1 MANGTTLFG
10 PRPDWTLS
18 PADDQDRSDRDG
30 YATQAKRLRTQLT
43 ASLDPSNGLDVGTQP
58 DASPPSAIP
67 TAAVPGWD
75 DQVRALRE
83 RIFGGTTAPNP
94 TGLSVP
100 PAPGATMPAAQ
111 PTGTGLSIPPAP
123 IASPSSWYDAPG
135 AEKTQAIGDLGSLAD
150 FERAKV
156 DLGDS
161 TDQLGQA
168 VEWAKRAKPNAWAT
182 PDRGSGL
189 SVPPAPAPSWY
200 EAPGAEKTQAIG
212 DQGSLADFERQ
223 GGPGVNPLATGLG
236 ALYAV
241 SSAGDQAANA
251 TGNQFATSLFG
262 NAGDATVT
270 PEVEQQLRAR
280 GLNDNEVVI
289 ARRAASVLLTVRNA
303 PYQIRHGGSEV
314 VEGTRDAVVN
324 GDLGGGA
331 LRAASGFG
339 SIMMGVGAIAA
350 PLENLAIM
358 GASELAGG
366 LAELTTGSRAFGD
379 GVSTLVMAAQML
391 PAFRRVVSA
400 GGRGLGAAID
410 ALRAESATAAGR
422 QRIDEAVARLTGRT
436 LEDVAQ
442 AMFAGD
448 ATTARLA
455 SEINLDPARLLETL
469 TREGSQGV
477 TPLLRNQVWQEGFKR
492 AAEAALNIGAAGGG
506 AVAGGRAG
514 YDQSVQAGNDPMSGA
529 TTFASVMGATSG
541 AMHALI
547 GAHGTMAAGRLVS
560 GAGQTAYQGGREVAG
575 RVRDAVADRT
585 DQMPEASRTLTGEAA
600 PRATDGDW
608 SLAPGTDAGDA
619 IGGMSGRPRDN
630 AETMRYPAPSPDVD
644 LGLPN
649 QGRFGGPDGELRNV
663 WENAQTHPN
672 VDVPLDVRDPDQAS
686 AGKFNP
692 NEREWKASIDQ
703 AAPAS
708 VPTRFPTLNEAKA
721 LTTAPSTNEIVGS
734 DPSGDMKPK
743 TVSQPYNE
751 LLQRGDWVF
760 DTAPD
765 GAQAW
770 RQVTTPDTEIE
781 VPAGAETY
789 ENNDGYFRVAWQDG
803 DVRREFIRV
812 NLARKGDLGSEPV
825 TQSRKAPALWMPL
838 NVDESGDRVRVLAG
852 ADAPNPNVRTRNVSA
867 PETVTLQPGD
877 FIVERY
883 WDNKGGV
890 WRKRQVPPEGVS
902 VPTPVTLAPGSIE
915 QRLPS
920 GMSLY
925 LPAESLTGEGQQK
938 QTYYVR
944 VRRGVADDG
953 SAGPIDFIRRAVL
966 DYRGMRDPVSGKT
979 FAEWYPDFGAIF
991 RGLLDAEQANQLP
1004 PQARDALMNL
1014 FGATWGATTSGSTPE
1029 HNMFKTLLHLA
1040 NLSEWFRARETWW
1053 RGLEDQVVPGTNV
1066 LIKDAIKPSLF
1077 RLPTGAELKT
1087 MAVDGVID
1095 VLVAPNGQGGY
1106 AEVASA
1112 ASSIK
1117 TGEARAGERPF
1128 VLARTAI
1135 FGPSGQARGTVS
1147 RALGYTKDPDGKREH
1162 NQWLQ
1167 SPIADGQK
1175 AAELLARLNEQAQSS
1190 LAYARR
1196 TGVASDQMVAATDA
1210 IARAVNAPPAT
1221 PQALVDI
1228 AGGWFDAIKKARADT
1243 LARAGAWT
1251 RFAVDS
1257 ETGLT
1262 DTTRFMRN
1270 SGRMFENKRVA
1281 NAVPDAQ
1288 AVASLTG
1295 PSKGGR
1301 NAWQASSWVRRRGIE
1316 EEADSEAPVAGEVFT
1331 DEEGNKEVADVG
1343 MGGQWGVN
1351 EAEAITKFVQ
1361 QLGRDVGNN
1370 LKSANFGL
1378 QTIMAGLGHL
1388 IPGSVI
1394 DVHMFGLWGF
1404 DPRYTTK
1411 RTTDWLDKQ
1420 NDKGRDDPVIAG
1432 RLSAYG
1438 PKGPASIS
1446 TNKVQSSINAYLL
1459 VQEAVRQVA
1468 REAGLSED
1476 AAQAVLWFV
1485 AKNEVSTGPWTLD
1498 TLDRDIVV
1506 PSRLKG
1512 GEVKVRAT
1520 RPDLTPMR
1528 VVGGTAEATLQAIGS
1543 GLSPERSLLDWFKEA
1558 GYSSQSTGYDGE
1570 TAQSRLAWLLST
1582 PDLWR
1587 FDPVTGTYATTDKGE
1602 RITRAS
1608 AVEAMAGKRPGW
1620 ARRTEGGTY
1629 EGFAHSAQRGG
1640 VTSAAEAQRRR
1651 TESEIASLRR
1661 GDADLEVDDA
1671 DEADKEKG
1679 RQAGVSALYYRDQQ
1693 RARTMTGPSVTVP
1706 LTREQVDKL
1715 ITDGALERKPSVA
1728 GFDAYDQDPAQASRN
1743 PVAYYQFRALGP
1755 DAVEQPAAHRAYV
1768 VTDDAGAVTGLRVEG
1783 VDNRTP
1789 LDVATIGSRL
1799 YRALDDSLG
1808 ADWSREGGPIQVTQ
1822 TLTPESRAEPTGRA
1836 VVLQSASPSA
1846 EGASRLALA
1855 LERALR
1861 DANVDASV
1869 MTSPVGDAVT
1879 VTPRNPTGSDALAI
1893 VDRITTVARNVVGND
1908 PERRADGWRVTGDTA
1923 VSSASIDRTEAQRVG
1938 AESMGRARGDASLT
1952 DTQRRAVTDAGARA
1966 PQPVEGEVGGYD
1978 AGSTRVIR
1986 FGDVVTVQ
1994 YGGSDGES
2002 APVVS
2007 SAVARNYAQT
2017 RGARIVSRATRQ
2029 AGDLVHTLVREVLP
2043 TVDTADLGIGPV
2055 DIGDAMPTVAIDLG
2069 ATAFGHNS
2077 MRAGDASIV
2086 SVNVPLLTRMGQI
2099 LEAGVNIGRRVVRLD
2114 AGNGHA
2120 VTADA
2125 TIHTLVHEALHL
2137 SGMQDS
2143 AQFDALVERVVDRL
2157 FAPDMRARLD
2167 PARRT
2172 MMRAL
2177 RDADTDALYRQASD
2191 QIQGDINGWLNDRR
2205 SRSGDRGADAGVG
2218 DAGTEAWLGES
2229 GLAFVDRQ
2237 RGRLSDAGGVSGGAG
2252 SEIAGAAGGT
2262 TRANVAAGNGA
2273 GQRGV
2278 GRGRRSG
2285 ASESVGDLDAGA
2297 GIGEAAGLA
2306 GSDTGTRASRGR
2318 SGGARSVRNA
2328 GVGEAAPLAGSAAGA
2343 DVGAGEPSASRS
2355 LVPDVS
2361 YLRRYPSEDDA
2372 VADVDFKA
2380 RAHSDTNDLARNP
2393 ETRLMGATPDGGRGV
2408 PVLAGTGTRELA
2420 GFADQVRMSP
2430 WAPGYVRTLEASN
2443 RYWGEYLTRVGLIP
2457 RTPGDYASAGRS
2469 SAVGDMVY
2477 GNVRSWMKPTLN
2489 RMAGQKKTFS
2499 PSEQAYL
2506 DYGNP
2511 WVPKTP
2517 EGRADAL
2524 GELVGNQSTQEAVDW
2539 RIQRAERGG
2548 ILMSRYALGKATQ
2561 GAEAAELGAYGYSGS
2576 TMGARDQGVPAG
2588 YQKTSAMIVTNPLE
2602 ILANM
2607 DALDANRIERGL
2619 PQLSHE
2625 ARRALWG
2632 WAHATLTLHEQM
2644 HFAGPLH
2651 GAGDLGGLLFQDLLE
2666 SLYPGRSKAAWPT
2679 STDEAAGVID
2689 TSRADMGA
2697 APVVRSWMR
2706 EYDRLVDAGIH
2717 DVTRAY
2723 FDARRAGYRKLN
2735 SVEATLYEARTRR
2748 QTGGE
2753 LGPAYPRRDA
2763 SSQFYTPEG
2772 YEGGNEELPLPGLRS
2787 DQPGYAEDLPAASRS
2802 LGTPRARATTWG
2814 LGSPGGTRS
2823 SREGLDDSGAIARPG
2838 PLSRNELA
2846 RQVRRLKAIGYDAQ
2860 TRQLHILNDMG
2871 IGHQLSL
2878 NSLGSWE
2885 WEGAI
2890 DHEPNVQIVVD
2901 PAADPVAVAGAAAIL
2916 GVIDHQDAMGVRSPD
2931 PSLSFDT
2938 TIAVRV
2944 PAGGYG
2950 TNRAV
2955 EAFARRYPSLIDP
2968 TQLDRPS
2975 MGMNGLAWE
2984 TSGDK
2989 KWLTLSQYDWR
3000 KMTPE
3005 AIRAWRDDVIDRI
3018 TQAGVDP
3025 NSIQTVPHDIDFVGN
3040 TEYGKYIDA
3049 YNQAV
3054 AAGQLAV
3061 PAWVRAGNGQ
3071 RPGDPSLGPERP
3083 GVSQSWLRDQVR
3095 RTASA
3100 WEADGYRFAWRDPA
3114 DDEAHLDADFAG
3126 MGLDTLPAASRSLGR
3141 GPGNRGLDD
3150 ADWNMSR
3157 FPELVRKGVISESGM
3172 SEVQDYITRVS
3183 NTLVPSSRGRQRL
3196 GLTEQQRE
3204 AARNDEARARQTVR
3218 RSMEELLADR
3228 INTLFGQGAIDP
3240 ANMGL
3245 GNVPDASGTELD
3257 ALATRH
3263 FGRSDASVKDLVRAA
3278 EESLRE
3284 ITAIDPTWM
3293 TDGALVSA
3301 SLRAQ
3306 NALRDRESNQVI
3318 RRELADRAVKRVTQL
3333 RYAAMLSGTKGMA
3346 EDVVSNLLNLGLTVA
3361 REPVQAAIEK
3371 ALRVPRENRVATWD
3385 TATRATWA
3393 GLTAS
3398 LTEAV
3403 KEAVHVM
3410 WTGGEPVKHEQPKT
3424 LLPGPLGMPI
3434 EFALR
3439 GRTAADVLVH
3449 TLGTGIAIERIAS
3462 REAQRRGY
3470 RPGTPEF
3477 RGTVRDVRRSLSR
3490 NINKPNPDPAIEPLV
3505 AEAKRDAASVVFQD
3519 PFRAPFGVG
3528 ELRQDLPETKLWNLL
3543 IPFYRTTANIAV
3555 LGADMMPGLG
3565 QAGLALDAANAL
3577 VRGKGP
3583 YAPPNVGIPG
3593 TGTEPTKPGE
3603 PRPKPYLRDEGDR
3616 IVTYSGRQV
3625 AEGVPDRSSRGHW
3638 ATRTYDERVRIPA
3651 WRLANQTLGVAI
3663 MGLGAML
3670 GVGGL
3675 MTGAGPADDSQK
3687 KALEKDGWQP
3697 FAWINGSNF
3706 VDFGKITGGAQLPL
3720 MAGAGIAEVWR
3731 RTGEAPPEA
3740 LVQALGSEL
3749 GRWLTS
3755 NAGLD
3760 SMAQAV
3766 DWVRGSLQGDKTVTP
3781 RTGASYAMS
3790 LIPYSGLLRQ
3800 VAKALDPYDRES
3812 QTFLEYMMQGIP
3824 GLRERL
3830 PAKTDAYGDAWPR
3843 PNGQVGVRAMLPF
3856 QSSTDTTGD
3865 PRRTR
3870 KYVES
3875 NSYYDDARIGDA
3887 LAALDK
3893 AERAD
3898 DYSNVRDWM
3907 WQYEGGVPYSP
3918 EYAEWLAGRRA
3929 QQVPAAVRR

>member
-30 YATQAKRLRTQLT
+30 YATQAKRLRANLT

-58 DASPPSAIP
+58 DASPPSTIP
-67 TAAVPGWD
+67 TTAVPGWD

-83 RIFGGTTAPNP
+83 RIFGATTAPNP

-100 PAPGATMPAAQ
+100 PAPGVTMPASQ
-111 PTGTGLSIPPAP
+111 PDQSGLSIPPASAQSW
-123 IASPSSWYDAPG
+123 ASLGDYQRPAPPAQESGTGVGALTAFAPDQASKPWWIDPSSGGVQAP
-135 AEKTQAIGDLGSLAD
+135 QATEAGPRISDVLGTALS
-150 FERAKV
+150 RA
-156 DLGDS
+156 
-161 TDQLGQA
+161 TTTA
-168 VEWAKRAKPNAWAT
+168 PNAWAT
-182 PDRGSGL
+182 PDRASGL
-189 SVPPAPAPSWY
+189 SVPPGPAASWY
-200 EAPGAEKTQAIG
+200 DAPGLEKTQANG
-212 DQGSLADFERQ
+212 NQGSLADFERQ
-223 GGPGVNPLATGLG
+223 SGQPINPLAAGLG
-236 ALYAV
+236 GLYAATV
-241 SSAGDQAANA
+241 ANDQAQRA
-251 TGNQFATSLFG
+251 TGNDASTWLAG

-280 GLNDNEVVI
+280 GLNDNEVAV
-289 ARRAASVLLTVRNA
+289 ARRAASVLLTARNA

-314 VEGTRDAVVN
+314 VEGTRDAVAN

-379 GVSTLVMAAQML
+379 GVATVFMAAQML

-410 ALRAESATAAGR
+410 ALRAESATATGR

-448 ATTARLA
+448 ETTARLA

-469 TREGSQGV
+469 TREGSQGA

-506 AVAGGRAG
+506 AIAGGRAG

-560 GAGQTAYQGGREVAG
+560 GAGQTAYRGGRDVAG

-585 DQMPEASRTLTGEAA
+585 NQTPEASRTLTGEET
-600 PRATDGDW
+600 PRATDRDW
-608 SLAPGTDAGDA
+608 SLAPSTDAGDA
-619 IGGMSGRPRDN
+619 LGGMSGRPRDN
-630 AETMRYPAPSPDVD
+630 EETVSYPAPSPDVD

-663 WENAQTHPN
+663 WENAQAHPN
-672 VDVPLDVRDPDQAS
+672 VDAPLDVRTPDEAS

-692 NEREWKASIDQ
+692 NEREWKASIEQ

-708 VPTRFPTLNEAKA
+708 VPTRFPTLEEAKA
-721 LTTAPSTNEIVGS
+721 LTTAPTTDGLVGP
-734 DPSGDMKPK
+734 DPSGDMAPE
-743 TVSQPYNE
+743 TVSQAYNE
-751 LLQRGDWVF
+751 LAQRGDWVL

-765 GAQAW
+765 GAQEW

-789 ENNDGYFRVAWQDG
+789 RSPDGYYRVAWQDG

-825 TQSRKAPALWMPL
+825 TKSKKAPALWMPL

-877 FIVERY
+877 FIVQRY
-883 WDNKGGV
+883 WDNKNGV
-890 WRKRQVPPEGVS
+890 WRKRQVPPQGVL

-925 LPAESLTGEGQQK
+925 LPAESLAGEGQQT
-938 QTYYVR
+938 QTYYMR

-1014 FGATWGATTSGSTPE
+1014 FGATWGATTAGSTPE

-1053 RGLEDQVVPGTNV
+1053 RGLKDEVVPGTNV

-1112 ASSIK
+1112 SSSIK
-1117 TGEARAGERPF
+1117 TGEALAGERP
-1128 VLARTAI
+1128 LLLNKTAI
-1135 FGPSGQARGTVS
+1135 FGSSGLARGTVS
-1147 RALGYTKDPDGKREH
+1147 RALGYTGETDGKAEH
-1162 NQWLQ
+1162 KRWLQ
-1167 SPIADGQK
+1167 APIADGQK
-1175 AAELLARLNEQAQSS
+1175 ASEFVARLNEQAQSS

-1196 TGVASDQMVAATDA
+1196 TGVASDEFVNATDA

-1221 PQALVDI
+1221 PQALVDL
-1228 AGGWFDAIKKARADT
+1228 AGAWFDAIKKARADT
-1243 LARAGAWT
+1243 KARAGAWT

-1262 DTTRFMRN
+1262 DTTQFMRN

-1281 NAVPDAQ
+1281 NASPDAQ

-1316 EEADSEAPVAGEVFT
+1316 EEADSDAPVAGEVFV

-1351 EAEAITKFVQ
+1351 EAESITKFVQ

-1411 RTTDWLDKQ
+1411 RTIDWLEKQ
-1420 NDKGRDDPVIAG
+1420 DAKAKEDPSIAG

-1438 PKGPASIS
+1438 PKGPASIT

-1520 RPDLTPMR
+1520 RPDGTPMR

-1543 GLSPERSLLDWFKEA
+1543 GLPPERSLLDWFKEA
-1558 GYSSQSTGYDGE
+1558 GYTPQSTGYDGE

-1640 VTSAAEAQRRR
+1640 VTSASEAQRRR

-1661 GDADLEVDDA
+1661 GNADLEVDDA

-1715 ITDGALERKPSVA
+1715 ISDGALERKPSVA

-1743 PVAYYQFRALGP
+1743 PVDYYQFRALGP

-1789 LDVATIGSRL
+1789 LDVGTIGSRL

-1808 ADWSREGGPIQVTQ
+1808 ADWSRDGGPIQVTQ

-1836 VVLQSASPSA
+1836 VVLQSASPSS

-1879 VTPRNPTGSDALAI
+1879 VTPRNPASRDALAI
-1893 VDRITTVARNVVGND
+1893 ADRITTVARTVVGND
-1908 PERRADGWRVTGDTA
+1908 PGLRADAWQLTGDAA

-1938 AESMGRARGDASLT
+1938 AESMARARGEVSLT
-1952 DTQRRAVTDAGARA
+1952 DTQRQAINDAGARA
-1966 PQPVEGEVGGYD
+1966 PQPVESEVGGYD

-1986 FGDVVTVQ
+1986 VGDVATVQ
-1994 YGGSDGES
+1994 YGGSDSE
-2002 APVVS
+2002 ATPVVS
-2007 SAVARNYAQT
+2007 ADVARGYAQT
-2017 RGARIVSRATRQ
+2017 RGARVVARATSQ
-2029 AGDLVHTLVREVLP
+2029 AGELVHTLVRDALP
-2043 TVDTADLGIGPV
+2043 DIDTSDLGLGPI
-2055 DIGDAMPTVAIDLG
+2055 DIGEAMPTVAIDLG

-2077 MRAGDASIV
+2077 MRAGDDAIV
-2086 SVNVPLLTRMGQI
+2086 SVNVPLLTRMGQL
-2099 LEAGVNIGRRVVRLD
+2099 LEQGVAIGRRIIRLEP
-2114 AGNGHA
+2114 GNGHA

-2137 SGMQDS
+2137 AGIPDS
-2143 AQFDALVERVVDRL
+2143 AQFDTLVERVVDRL
-2157 FAPDMRARLD
+2157 FQPDMRARLD

-2172 MMRAL
+2172 VMRAL
-2177 RDADTDALYRQASD
+2177 READNDVAYRQASEA
-2191 QIQGDINGWLNDRR
+2191 IRRDIDGWLNDRR
-2205 SRSGDRGADAGVG
+2205 TRSGDRGADAGVG
-2218 DAGTEAWLGES
+2218 DAGTQGWLGES

-2237 RGRLSDAGGVSGGAG
+2237 RGRFGDTRGVSGGG
-2252 SEIAGAAGGT
+2252 GGEVAGAAGGT
-2262 TRANVAAGNGA
+2262 SRADVGTGDGA
-2273 GQRGV
+2273 GQRRV
-2278 GRGRRSG
+2278 GSGRRSG
-2285 ASESVGDLDAGA
+2285 ARESAGNPDAGA
-2297 GIGEAAGLA
+2297 GIGEATGLA
-2306 GSDTGTRASRGR
+2306 GSGAGTRASRGR
-2318 SGGARSVRNA
+2318 GAGARGVRDA
-2328 GVGEAAPLAGSAAGA
+2328 GAGEAGPLAGSATGTEL
-2343 DVGAGEPSASRS
+2343 GAGEPSASRS

-2361 YLRRYPSEDDA
+2361 YLRLPDQDGDVSASYARRDRAPASQSLL
-2372 VADVDFKA
+2372 VAEAFPA
-2380 RAHSDTNDLARNP
+2380 NGS
-2393 ETRLMGATPDGGRGV
+2393 GV
-2408 PVLAGTGTRELA
+2408 PVRLYDAGPSLRELA
-2420 GFADQVRMSP
+2420 GRIQRAP
-2430 WAPGYVRTLEASN
+2430 WAPSYVRTLESTN
-2443 RYWGEYLTRVGLIP
+2443 RYWAEYLTRLGMIP
-2457 RTPGDYASAGRS
+2457 RTPADWRRSARSFDANELIYDHAYAQGKSLRRYETA
-2469 SAVGDMVY
+2469 
-2477 GNVRSWMKPTLN
+2477 T
-2489 RMAGQKKTFS
+2489 
-2499 PSEQAYL
+2499 
-2506 DYGNP
+2506 
-2511 WVPKTP
+2511 TP
-2517 EGRADAL
+2517 EEFARTTGIQVEGQDDAYPDQGIRPGVAGGIAVTHRKFGEALQGRD
-2524 GELVGNQSTQEAVDW
+2524 AVD
-2539 RIQRAERGG
+2539 
-2548 ILMSRYALGKATQ
+2548 M
-2561 GAEAAELGAYGYSGS
+2561 
-2576 TMGARDQGVPAG
+2576 GVPRLADRDEQERANPGVPPG
-2588 YQKTSAMIVTNPLE
+2588 YLPRETMIVANPLAV
-2602 ILANM
+2602 LRHM
-2607 DALDANRIERGL
+2607 DAID
-2619 PQLSHE
+2619 
-2625 ARRALWG
+2625 ARRLDEGNSALTHEQRRTLFG
-2632 WAHATLTLHEQM
+2632 WAHAMLTLHEQVHM
-2644 HFAGPLH
+2644 AGPLH
-2651 GAGDLGGLLFQDLLE
+2651 GSNTLVRFEQLVEDLV
-2666 SLYPGRSKAAWPT
+2666 PGTPSGRGAPA
-2679 STDEAAGVID
+2679 STDRNAVALPVNQ
-2689 TSRADMGA
+2689 SNMGA

-2706 EYDRLVDAGIH
+2706 EYDHMIDNGILD
-2717 DVTRAY
+2717 DVVAFHR
-2723 FDARRAGYRKLN
+2723 
-2735 SVEATLYEARTRR
+2735 ARTDAYTDVEPDTARLTETRMTRR
-2748 QTGGE
+2748 LAPN
-2753 LGPAYPRRDA
+2753 LGPSFPGRPNRPELHD
-2763 SSQFYTPEG
+2763 PEG
-2772 YEGGNEELPLPGLRS
+2772 NEVATEDLPLPGGRS

-2802 LGTPRARATTWG
+2802 LGRAPQRVVTWG
-2814 LGSPGGTRS
+2814 LGSAGGTRS
-2823 SREGLDDSGAIARPG
+2823 GREGIDDNRAIARPG

-2860 TRQLHILNDMG
+2860 TRRIGILNDMG
-2871 IGHQLSL
+2871 IDHQVAL
-2878 NSLGSWE
+2878 NNLGSWE
-2885 WEGAI
+2885 SDGRI
-2890 DHEPNVQIVVD
+2890 DHEPNVHVVVS
-2901 PAADPVAVAGAAAIL
+2901 PAADPVAVAGAAAIM
-2916 GVIDHQDAMGVRSPD
+2916 GVIDHQDAMAVRAPASNLPY
-2931 PSLSFDT
+2931 DT

-2944 PAGGYG
+2944 PADGAG
-2950 TNRAV
+2950 TGRAI
-2955 EAFARRYPSLIDP
+2955 EAFARRYPSLVDP
-2968 TQLDRPS
+2968 AQLDQPS
-2975 MGMNGLAWE
+2975 MGMSNLPWE
-2984 TSGDK
+2984 TSSDK
-2989 KWLTLSQYDWR
+2989 RWLTLSNYDAS
-3000 KMTPE
+3000 PSDVAG
-3005 AIRAWRDDVIDRI
+3005 AIRWRDELLDMLTR
-3018 TQAGVDP
+3018 AGVAQRDVMA
-3025 NSIQTVPHDIDFVGN
+3025 VPHDFDYIDN
-3040 TEYGKYIDA
+3040 ATYGRRIDA

-3061 PAWVRAGNGQ
+3061 PAWVRTGADERARG
-3071 RPGDPSLGPERP
+3071 SALGSERS

-3100 WEADGYRFAWRDPA
+3100 WEADGYTFAWRNPA
-3114 DDEAHLDADFAG
+3114 DNEAHLDADFAG

-3141 GPGNRGLDD
+3141 APGNRGLED

-3172 SEVQDYITRVS
+3172 GEVQDYITRVS

-3245 GNVPDASGTELD
+3245 GNVPDASGAELD

-3318 RRELADRAVKRVTQL
+3318 RSELADRAVKRVTQL

-3371 ALRVPRENRVATWD
+3371 ALRVPRENRVASWD

-3393 GLTAS
+3393 GLTGAV
-3398 LTEAV
+3398 TEAV

-3424 LLPGPLGMPI
+3424 LIPGPLGMPI

-3490 NINKPNPDPAIEPLV
+3490 NLNKPNPDPAIEPLV

-3565 QAGLALDAANAL
+3565 QAGLLLDAANAV

-3593 TGTEPTKPGE
+3593 TDTKPTEPGE
-3603 PRPKPYLRDEGDR
+3603 PRPAPYLKDEGDR
-3616 IVTYSGRQV
+3616 VVTYSSRQV
-3625 AEGVPDRSSRGHW
+3625 AEGVPDRSTRGHW

-3812 QTFLEYMMQGIP
+3812 ATFLEYMMQGIP

-3830 PAKTDAYGDAWPR
+3830 PTKQDELGRSWER
-3843 PNGQVGVRAMLPF
+3843 PSGQTGVRTMLPF
-3856 QSSTDTTGD
+3856 QSSTDTTGGRH
-3865 PRRTR
+3865 PYRFAASR
-3870 KYVES
+3870 
-3875 NSYYDDARIGDA
+3875 SYYDDARISDA
-3887 LAALDK
+3887 V
-3893 AERAD
+3893 
-3898 DYSNVRDWM
+3898 S
-3907 WQYEGGVPYSP
+3907 
-3918 EYAEWLAGRRA
+3918 AGRRA
-3929 QQVPAAVRR
+3929 RAGDTSSLESWMLPYMDATEQASYRDMASSAKARSAAEARARR